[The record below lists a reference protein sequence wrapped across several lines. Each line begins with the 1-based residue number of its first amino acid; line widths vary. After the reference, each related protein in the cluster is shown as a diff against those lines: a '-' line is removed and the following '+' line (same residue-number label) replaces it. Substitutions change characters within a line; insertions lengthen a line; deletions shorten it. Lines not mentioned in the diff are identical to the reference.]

1 MDVSAKQAIYVH
13 MKGIK
18 TCRDTVP
25 GCSLGRCDPASPQ
38 AQNDYRSRLALCSC
52 WREENREGHV
62 TAEHIAAMLVAP
74 VPPPKDLQAV
84 HGHSLYRNSS
94 SDYEVDACK
103 YPTRDTRLVGLLLLR
118 HDKDSRGGVQLDA
131 LQ

>member
-62 TAEHIAAMLVAP
+62 TAEHIAAVLV
-74 VPPPKDLQAV
+74 V